1 MPAPLIILI
10 SSCFMALSMSVV
22 LLIIAKTFPKNIQ
35 GLREWALSVLVIA
48 LALPLFIARD
58 AIPDL
63 FSIVLANLMLL
74 AAFMLMNA
82 GTRKFSG
89 VPPSANRNLLFWF
102 VLAYVS
108 LFVWFTYIQPNAGTR
123 LAILSLFTLVVIL
136 DHLILALKALPKTT
150 GRHFMVFALGVL
162 VGSRILRLGGLMLG
176 FEPPTGIFDNT
187 TSQLFY
193 MALPSVMVPLGTVSF
208 IMLASEKLHRDL
220 EFISRHDGLT
230 QCLNK
235 QSAIEELQREVSR
248 AKRHGNKLS
257 IMLIDLDKFKDI
269 NDTHGHLA
277 GDKVLVD
284 FAQKAKISLRDT
296 DRLTRFGGDE
306 FMAIL
311 PDTDIEHAQLVASRL
326 HEAGKTS
333 QPIAWSVSIG
343 ASAWLDAD
351 DSLAAMLN
359 RADKALYQSK
369 TLGRGQTQ
377 AL

>member
-10 SSCFMALSMSVV
+10 SSCFMAMSMSVV

-58 AIPDL
+58 VIPDL

-89 VPPSANRNLLFWF
+89 VPPRTNRNLLFWF

-108 LFVWFTYIQPNAGTR
+108 LFVWFTYIQPNAGIR
-123 LAILSLFTLVVIL
+123 LAILSLFSLVVIL

-162 VGSRILRLGGLMLG
+162 VCSRVLRLGGLMLG
-176 FEPPTGIFDNT
+176 FEPPTGIFDDT

-235 QSAIEELQREVSR
+235 QSAIEELQREMSH

-284 FAQKAKISLRDT
+284 FAQKTKISLRDT

-311 PDTDIEHAQLVASRL
+311 PDTDLEQALLIAGRL

>member
-1 MPAPLIILI
+1 MPPPLIILI
-10 SSCFMALSMSVV
+10 SSCFMALAMSVV
-22 LLIIAKTFPKNIQ
+22 LLIIARTYPRNVQ

-48 LALPLFIARD
+48 LALPLFVARD
-58 AIPDL
+58 HIPDL

-74 AAFMLMNA
+74 AGFMTMNA

-89 VPPSANRNLLFWF
+89 APPRINRTPLFWF

-108 LFVWFTYIQPNAGTR
+108 LFVWFTYVQPNAGIR
-123 LAILSLFTLVVIL
+123 LATLSLFTLVVIL
-136 DHLILALKALPKTT
+136 DHLILALKALPRTT
-150 GRHFMVFALGVL
+150 GRHILVFSLAVL
-162 VGSRILRLGGLMLG
+162 IGTRVLRLGGLVLG
-176 FEPPTGIFDNT
+176 FEQPTGIFDAS

-193 MALPSVMVPLGTVSF
+193 MALPSIMIPLGTVSF
-208 IMLASEKLHRDL
+208 IMLASERLRQDL
-220 EFISRHDGLT
+220 EFISRHDDLT

-235 QSAIEELQREVSR
+235 KAALEELQREVSR
-248 AKRHGNKLS
+248 ARRHGNNLS

-284 FAQKAKISLRDT
+284 FAEKAKKSLREA

-311 PDTDIEHAQLVASRL
+311 PDTNLEQARLVARRF
-326 HEAGKTS
+326 HEAGKAS

-343 ASAWLDAD
+343 ASAWLDKD
-351 DSLAAMLN
+351 DSLAALLT

-369 TLGRGQTQ
+369 ASGRDQTQ
-377 AL
+377 SL

>member
-48 LALPLFIARD
+48 LTLPLFIARGV
-58 AIPDL
+58 IPDL

-74 AAFMLMNA
+74 ATFMLMNA

-89 VPPSANRNLLFWF
+89 VPTRDNRNLLFWF

-108 LFVWFTYIQPNAGTR
+108 LFVWFTYIQPNAGIR

-150 GRHFMVFALGVL
+150 GRHFMVFTLGVL
-162 VGSRILRLGGLMLG
+162 VGSRVLRLGGLMLG
-176 FEPPTGIFDNT
+176 FEPPTGIFDDT

-284 FAQKAKISLRDT
+284 FAQKTKISLRDT

-311 PDTDIEHAQLVASRL
+311 PDTDLEQALLVASRL
-326 HEAGKTS
+326 HEAGMSS

>member
-1 MPAPLIILI
+1 MPPSLIILI

-22 LLIIAKTFPKNIQ
+22 LLVIARTFPKNIQ
-35 GLREWALSVLVIA
+35 GLREWASSVLVIA
-48 LALPLFIARD
+48 LALPLFVARD
-58 AIPDL
+58 VIPDL

-74 AAFMLMNA
+74 AGFMMMNA

-89 VPPSANRNLLFWF
+89 SPPKYSQATLIWF

-108 LFVWFTYIQPNAGTR
+108 LFAWFTYVQPDAVIR
-123 LAILSLFTLVVIL
+123 LATFSLFSLVVIL
-136 DHLILALKALPKTT
+136 DHLSLALKTLPRTT
-150 GRHFMVFALGVL
+150 GRHILVFSLAVL
-162 VGSRILRLGGLMLG
+162 IGSRVLRLGGLMLG
-176 FEPPTGIFDNT
+176 VEPPTSIFDDS

-193 MALPSVMVPLGTVSF
+193 MALPSVMVPLGTISF
-208 IMLASEKLHRDL
+208 IMLASERLRRDL
-220 EFISRHDGLT
+220 EYISRHDDLT

-235 QSAIEELQREVSR
+235 KSAIEELQREVCR
-248 AKRHGNKLS
+248 AKRYGNRLS

-277 GDKVLVD
+277 GDNVLVD
-284 FAQKAKISLRDT
+284 FAEKARTSLREA

-311 PDTDIEHAQLVASRL
+311 PDTSLEQAQLVACRL
-326 HEAGKTS
+326 HEAGKAS

-343 ASAWLDAD
+343 ISEWQGKD
-351 DSLAAMLN
+351 DSMAALLT
-359 RADKALYQSK
+359 RSDKALYQSK
-369 TLGRGQTQ
+369 ASGRDQTQ